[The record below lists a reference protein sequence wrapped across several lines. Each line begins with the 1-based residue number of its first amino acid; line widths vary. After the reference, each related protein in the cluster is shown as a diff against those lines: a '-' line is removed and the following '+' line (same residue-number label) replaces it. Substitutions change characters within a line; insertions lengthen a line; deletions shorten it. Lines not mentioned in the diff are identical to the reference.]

1 MDSTTAS
8 SGDNMN
14 ERIITI
20 KKILKNQLDEPRMEH
35 TMGVMYTAASLA
47 MRYNAD
53 IEKALIA
60 GILHDCA
67 KCVPGNEKLV
77 LCHEYGL
84 DITDVEQKNPSLLH
98 AKLGAAFA
106 KDLYHIDDE
115 EILEAIT
122 CHTTGR
128 PGMTL
133 LDKIIYI
140 ADYMEPGRRELP
152 NMKDVR
158 RLAFEDIDKC
168 LYKILKDSL
177 IYLSTKNMPI
187 DPMTEQTYLYYKKIL
202 KK

>member
-1 MDSTTAS
+1 
-8 SGDNMN
+8 MN
-14 ERIITI
+14 KRIIEI
-20 KKILKNQLDEPRMEH
+20 KNKLKSQLDEPRMEH
-35 TMGVMYTAASLA
+35 TLGVMYTAASLA
-47 MRYNAD
+47 MRYHAD

-67 KCVPGNEKLV
+67 KCIPDNEKLG
-77 LCHEYGL
+77 LCCKYGL
-84 DITDVEQKNPSLLH
+84 EITEVEQKNPSLLH

-106 KDLYHIDDE
+106 KDIYHIDDD
-115 EILEAIT
+115 EILDAIT

-158 RLAFEDIDKC
+158 RLAFENIDEC

-177 IYLSTKNMPI
+177 IYLSTKNMSI

-202 KK
+202 NKEAF

>member
-158 RLAFEDIDKC
+158 RLAFEDIDEC